1 MKKRFMFSFL
11 VIINSL
17 ALGRTLTLEEAIDLS
32 IDRGREIKIAE
43 KNLEISKKNVS
54 SAFKL
59 ALPSVVYSGQYQ
71 KGEYNRGLGVDRK
84 VDDKNKIGYTQS
96 LGISQPLFQGGTVIG
111 AIKGAKVY
119 QSNANLEYLA
129 SKRDIRLDV
138 VNIYST
144 IIKNQRDIQAFEASK
159 KELLARYER
168 QKIQLEM
175 RLIIKTD
182 LLKTEYSLL
191 DVEAKIER
199 AKNEIKIQKANLK
212 LKLRIPSEEE
222 IELAEFHVKD
232 NLTGEIDYESDLK
245 QAKESSIAAL
255 LAQNSVELS
264 QVEKIRKRAD
274 LLPKVEGF
282 VKYGTFAEQ
291 QKYSDTVDEGE
302 WRGGVAINWNVFQ
315 FGKDYDLYKASEI
328 EMEKQS
334 LNKDIARDN
343 IELELNAAY
352 LNMLNLEKIKISQ
365 AKAVSTAEENFMMDT
380 ERYEA
385 GIIATVDYLASE
397 TNLREARV
405 AYNKTLDEYYL
416 AFEKYRS
423 ILI

>member
-1 MKKRFMFSFL
+1 MKKRCIFSFL
-11 VIINSL
+11 VFINSL
-17 ALGRTLTLEEAIDLS
+17 ALGRILTLEEAIDLS
-32 IDRGREIKIAE
+32 IDKSREIKIAE

-71 KGEYNRGLGVDRK
+71 KGEYERGLGVNRTI
-84 VDDKNKIGYTQS
+84 DDKIGYTQNI
-96 LGISQPLFQGGTVIG
+96 GISQPLFQGGTVIG
-111 AIKGAKVY
+111 AIKGARVY

-138 VNIYST
+138 VNIYSS
-144 IIKNQRDIQAFEASK
+144 IIKNERDIQAFEASK

-182 LLKTEYSLL
+182 FLKTEYSLL

-199 AKNEIKIQKANLK
+199 AMNEIKIQKSNLK
-212 LKLRIPSEEE
+212 LKIRIPSEES

-232 NLTGEIDYESDLK
+232 NLTANIDYESDLR
-245 QAKESSIAAL
+245 QAKGQSISAL

-264 QVEKIRKRAD
+264 EVEKIRKRAD

-282 VKYGTFAEQ
+282 MKYGTFAEQ
-291 QKYSDTVDEGE
+291 QKYSETIDAGE

-315 FGKDYDLYKASEI
+315 FGKDYDIYKASKI
-328 EMEKQS
+328 EVEKQV
-334 LNKDIARDN
+334 LNEDIAKDN
-343 IELELNAAY
+343 IELNLNAAY
-352 LNMLNLEKIKISQ
+352 LNMLNLEKIKASQ

-385 GIIATVDYLASE
+385 GIITTVDYLASE
-397 TNLREARV
+397 TKLREARV
-405 AYNKTLDEYYL
+405 AYNQTLDEYYL